1 MALAHQPIIRAE
13 EAAAGSSFLKAAI
26 STPPGI
32 LRVMKPRLTASFV
45 TLSLGVCLGVLA
57 LQFQSPAVAQEVSL
71 GGVWRFQLDRSNQGI
86 QEQWWSRSLAGKAR
100 LPGDLAAQGIGDP
113 PSLQTPWV
121 GGIQNRNWSQEP
133 SLQKYAAT
141 GNFKFPYWLTP
152 ERYYSGAAWF

>member
-1 MALAHQPIIRAE
+1 
-13 EAAAGSSFLKAAI
+13 
-26 STPPGI
+26 
-32 LRVMKPRLTASFV
+32 MKPRLTASFV